1 MSAFEE
7 LADVNWCSQSFGPN
21 DNRGPRISI
30 EGVYQGH
37 DVYLEVLAEA
47 PEDEGPGFKVDLLNP
62 RSNS

>member
-47 PEDEGPGFKVDLLNP
+47 PEDEGP
-62 RSNS
+62 